1 MRPCEPSRREVLTV
15 FLCRWRWQAG
25 LSHHSLGTAGDAQHT
40 TALRMLTDAVALE
53 AARPPAEAD
62 NATLYQVRRHCL
74 SDLDPNIQSLSV
86 IRRLP
91 VLAYS

>member
-1 MRPCEPSRREVLTV
+1 
-15 FLCRWRWQAG
+15 
-25 LSHHSLGTAGDAQHT
+25 
-40 TALRMLTDAVALE
+40 MLTDAVALE